1 MAVTAASTDPRGHGY
16 PGDVNQPDEDPSL
29 VYIIGRVNQGVRR
42 EMRVRLRPWELSVP
56 EYTTLSVL
64 RARPGLSNAQL
75 SRRALITPQAMIEV
89 LAKLE
94 ARGLVS
100 RSVDPAHGR
109 ILRAEL
115 TSAGT
120 DLLDRADPGIEA
132 LQDELVSDLPPR
144 QQEILVKGLLGAMG
158 KLSRGFTSSEV

>member
-1 MAVTAASTDPRGHGY
+1 VPSADA
-16 PGDVNQPDEDPSL
+16 DPSL
-29 VYIIGRVNQGVRR
+29 VYIIGRVDQGIRR
-42 EMRVRLRPWELSVP
+42 EMRARLRPWELSVP

-89 LAKLE
+89 LGKLE
-94 ARGLVS
+94 TRGLVE

-115 TSAGT
+115 TRDGT
-120 DLLDRADPGIEA
+120 ALLERADPAIEA
-132 LQDELVSDLPPR
+132 LQDELVGDLPPR
-144 QQEILVKGLLGAMG
+144 QREIIVKGLLGAMG
-158 KLSRGFTSSEV
+158 KLSRGLAGT

>member
-1 MAVTAASTDPRGHGY
+1 MASADP
-16 PGDVNQPDEDPSL
+16 PGDPSL
-29 VYIIGRVNQGVRR
+29 VYIIGRVNQGIRR
-42 EMRVRLRPWELSVP
+42 EMRARLRPWELSVP
-56 EYTTLSVL
+56 EYTTLSIL

-94 ARGLVS
+94 ARDLVR

-115 TSAGT
+115 TAAGVG
-120 DLLDRADPGIEA
+120 LLDRADPGIEA
-132 LQDELVSDLPPR
+132 LQDELVSDLPAR
-144 QQEILVKGLLGAMG
+144 QRDILTKGLLGAMG
-158 KLSRGFTSSEV
+158 KLSRGLSSDG